1 MAAGTYL
8 WFSNH
13 SLNLLCN
20 TFLYFIFINIS
31 YCNVT
36 YLLGAYV
43 LHSTMSKCSKMSTIL
58 PGVCKG
64 NKVCCSCGFRW
75 DTGWRSEKC
84 PPFVG
89 AGAQNALWLQ
99 LWPSASSAAP
109 WRQTDHSGAG
119 PSHSRSWRGN
129 HPGGWLQAIPGTV
142 RTLNQNMI
150 KISLKDNSLLL
161 TFPNLLSSRFLPSS
175 AEAIPT
181 LNSFSDGINLVLM
194 DHDSQ
199 QYLLDLLAL
208 EREEL
213 LCPSGCTVLLNRGI
227 KEPMISEESWITPEE
242 ESIPTAS
249 KQSIHLWWRFFTGR
263 EVQRK
268 SAMAKFS

>member
-1 MAAGTYL
+1 M
-8 WFSNH
+8 
-13 SLNLLCN
+13 
-20 TFLYFIFINIS
+20 
-31 YCNVT
+31 
-36 YLLGAYV
+36 
-43 LHSTMSKCSKMSTIL
+43 STML
-58 PGVCKG
+58 PGVFKE

-75 DTGWRSEKC
+75 DTGWGSEKC

-89 AGAQNALWLQ
+89 AGAGNALWLQ
-99 LWPSASSAAP
+99 LWPSALSAAP

-119 PSHSRSWRGN
+119 PSHSRSWGN

-142 RTLNQNMI
+142 RSLNQNMI

-161 TFPNLLSSRFLPSS
+161 TFPNLLSSRFLHSS

-181 LNSFSDGINLVLM
+181 LNSFLESDQGTSDGINLVLM
-194 DHDSQ
+194 DHDPQ
-199 QYLLDLLAL
+199 QYLSELLAL

-213 LCPSGCTVLLNRGI
+213 LCTSGCTVLLNRGI
-227 KEPMISEESWITPEE
+227 EEPMISEESWITPEE

-268 SAMAKFS
+268 TAVAKFS